1 MSAARIL
8 IVEDEEN
15 IRYFLT
21 NLLEDEGYQTWTAM
35 SGEAA
40 LAQITAEKL
49 DLAILDLNL
58 GVGMDGIEV
67 LAALREQSPGTAV
80 ILLTGYATVETAITA
95 LRQGASDYLLKP
107 SPAEQII
114 ASVRQALLKRQ
125 GEQQRRAL
133 LTQLEH
139 GLAGLRTIEQGS
151 IAASPETA
159 KAEKHLLKQGSLV
172 IDLARHAV
180 TIDDRLLEISPAEF
194 DFLAY
199 LASQAPRVV
208 SAEEI
213 IRQVYQYE
221 AGLLQDSEAVR
232 ALVYRLRNKIKE
244 STGRT
249 GIIRTVRGVGYA
261 IDS

>member
-21 NLLEDEGYQTWTAM
+21 NLLREEGYETATAVNGQ
-35 SGEAA
+35 SA
-40 LAQITAEKL
+40 LSQFTAEPF

-58 GVGMDGIEV
+58 GAGMDGMEV
-67 LAALREQSPGTAV
+67 LAALQLQSPDTAL

-125 GEQQRRAL
+125 GEQQRRTL
-133 LTQLEH
+133 LTQLEQS
-139 GLAGLRTIEQGS
+139 LAGLRTIEQGA
-151 IAASPETA
+151 IPVSPETG
-159 KAEKHLLKQGSLV
+159 KVEKPLLQQGNLV
-172 IDLARHAV
+172 IDMARHMV
-180 TIDDRLLEISPAEF
+180 TIDDHVLETSPAEF
-194 DFLAY
+194 DFLVY
-199 LASQAPRVV
+199 LMRQAPRVI

-232 ALVYRLRNKIKE
+232 ALVYRLRSKIKE
-244 STGRT
+244 TTGRAD
-249 GIIRTVRGVGYA
+249 IIRTVRGVGYTLG
-261 IDS
+261 